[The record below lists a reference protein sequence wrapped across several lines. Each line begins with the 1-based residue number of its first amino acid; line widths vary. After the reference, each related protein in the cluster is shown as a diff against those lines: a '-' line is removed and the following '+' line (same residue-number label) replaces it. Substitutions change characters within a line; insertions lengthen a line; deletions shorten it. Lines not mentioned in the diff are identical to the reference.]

1 MKPVLRLAAT
11 IAATLLWALTAT
23 ANPATVVRSTE
34 LKKAPASDAETVA
47 LLEENATVQTAER
60 RGGWVQVKTDAGVS
74 GWVKF
79 LALRFTGGAGAAA
92 TGDSGVAQLFNVARS
107 GTSGS
112 QVTTGVRG
120 LDAEDISSAQP
131 NAQALQTMDGY
142 AVGIDE
148 AARFAAAGPLQ
159 AQAVDFPAEE

>member
-1 MKPVLRLAAT
+1 MKPVVRLAT
-11 IAATLLWALTAT
+11 IVAAALLWTLTAG
-23 ANPATVVRSTE
+23 ADPATVVRSTD
-34 LKKAPASDAETVA
+34 LKKAPASDAETLA
-47 LLEENATVQTAER
+47 SLEENAKVQTTER
-60 RGGWVQVKTDAGVS
+60 RGGWIQVRTDAGVS

-79 LALRFTGGAGAAA
+79 LALRFAGAGAAPS
-92 TGDSGVAQLFNVARS
+92 GDSGVAQLFNVARG

-131 NAQALQTMDGY
+131 NPQALQRMDGY
-142 AVGIDE
+142 AVGADE

-159 AQAVDFPAEE
+159 AQAVDYPTEE

>member
-1 MKPVLRLAAT
+1 MRSVLRLAA
-11 IAATLLWALTAT
+11 IVAATLLWALAAN
-23 ANPATVVRSTE
+23 ANPATVVRPTE
-34 LKKAPASDAETVA
+34 LKKAPASDAETLA
-47 LLEENATVQTAER
+47 SLEENATVQTAER
-60 RGGWVQVKTDAGVS
+60 RGGWIQVKTDAGVS

-79 LALRFTGGAGAAA
+79 LALRFSGAGAAQ
-92 TGDSGVAQLFNVARS
+92 TGDSGIAQLFNVARG

-131 NAQALQTMDGY
+131 NAAALQKMDGY
-142 AVGIDE
+142 AVGVDE

-159 AQAVDFPAEE
+159 AQAVDYPAEE